1 MTNSLMITGG
11 SGKVGFQLIKNYL
24 DKKYIVITTTRNK
37 KSFFDKLK
45 FFPYDEKL
53 LHVIEVD
60 FDAEDALTVIE
71 NYLIAENLK
80 VNTVIHNA
88 RNIEYLKINK
98 DGSISD
104 DNFKGELFIG
114 VIFPYKLTMLLN
126 KMEVDLKNVIFISS
140 MYGVVGPNP
149 KLYENFD
156 MQSPIHYGI
165 GKAAQ
170 IHMVKELAIR
180 MKDKIRVN
188 CASFGG
194 IKGRVD
200 DAFLSRYKSLNPQN
214 RMLEETDVIEPI
226 DFLVQDSSANMTGQ
240 NIIIDNGWTLW

>member
-1 MTNSLMITGG
+1 MINSLMITGG
-11 SGKVGFQLIKNYL
+11 SGKVGFQLIKSYL
-24 DKKYIVITTTRNK
+24 DKKFIVITTTRNK
-37 KSFFDKLK
+37 KSLLDKLNS
-45 FFPYDEKL
+45 FLFDEKL
-53 LHVIEVD
+53 LHIIEVD
-60 FDAEDALTVIE
+60 FDSEDALNVIE
-71 NYLIAENLK
+71 NYLLENRLK

-104 DNFKGELFIG
+104 HNFKGELFIG
-114 VIFPYKLTMLLN
+114 VIFPYKLTMLLR
-126 KMEVDLKNVIFISS
+126 KMDIDLKNVIFISS

-149 KLYENFD
+149 MLYEDFN

-180 MKDKIRVN
+180 MADEIRVN
-188 CASFGG
+188 CVSFGG

-200 DAFLSRYKSLNPQN
+200 DEFLRRYKSLNPQN
-214 RMLEETDVIEPI
+214 RMLEETDVVAPI